1 MTLTLKDNIIQKSR
15 NLFLKYGIKSVAMDD
30 IARELGI
37 SKKTLYQHFETKSDI
52 IRSVAEQN
60 LANDIRMVGVI
71 QTDAI
76 DAIDEMFLLARY
88 VTEELASIQSPTL
101 IYDLQKYHP
110 DMWRLFETSQHEQIT
125 KHIEHNIERGI
136 TEGLYRTGINANIIS
151 RIYSASSL
159 CVVDEDRFP
168 QKQFDKVKL
177 FKEFFVYH
185 IRGLATAKGL
195 KLLEK
200 RLENL

>member
-1 MTLTLKDNIIQKSR
+1 MKNNIVLKAR

-52 IRSVAEQN
+52 IKSVAEQN
-60 LANDIRMVGVI
+60 LATDIRTI
-71 QTDAI
+71 QTIQTEAK
-76 DAIDEMFLLARY
+76 DAIDEMFMIAHY
-88 VTEELASIQSPTL
+88 VTEELAEIQSPTL
-101 IYDLQKYHP
+101 IFDLQKYHP
-110 DMWRLFETSQHEQIT
+110 ELWQLFEQSQHTQIRQ
-125 KHIEHNIERGI
+125 HIEHNILRGI
-136 TEGLYRTGINANIIS
+136 TEGLYRAEVNANIIS

-159 CVVDEDRFP
+159 CVIDENNFP
-168 QKQFDKVKL
+168 IKQFDKIKL

-185 IRGLATAKGL
+185 IRGLATSKGL

-200 RLENL
+200 RLQNL